1 MRISTNTIYEMG
13 VAGMQ
18 QLTSDM
24 VRTQQQMAAGRRI
37 LTPSDDP
44 IAAARVLEVT
54 QAQTLN
60 LQYDTNMGSATSSLS
75 MEDAILGSISELVIG
90 VRTDAISAR
99 NSLLTDQARAGIAA
113 GLRGRYQELLG
124 LANSTDGNGQ
134 YLFSGYNGATRPFAE
149 TSLGSVTYSG
159 DQGQRLIQISPSR
172 QMAVSDSGDDVFQQI
187 KNGNGTIVSAAAGT
201 NGGSGTIDSATV
213 TNMADPNLR
222 QPVTITFTSPTTFDV
237 SSPTS
242 VPPLALAG
250 VPYTSGSAISYN
262 GWSTSIKGAPQAG
275 DTFTVQPSINV
286 DIFKTL
292 GDLIAQL
299 EKPIQ
304 GGTATT
310 TQLGNSISTAIQ
322 NFDQAL
328 QNVLTVRASVGTR
341 MQELDSV
348 ESTGADL
355 QLQYQQTL
363 SGLQDLDYTKAA
375 TDLARQ
381 KVALEAAQLS
391 FTKVQGLS
399 LFNFM

>member
-1 MRISTNTIYEMG
+1 
-13 VAGMQ
+13 
-18 QLTSDM
+18 
-24 VRTQQQMAAGRRI
+24 
-37 LTPSDDP
+37 
-44 IAAARVLEVT
+44 
-54 QAQTLN
+54 
-60 LQYDTNMGSATSSLS
+60 
-75 MEDAILGSISELVIG
+75 
-90 VRTDAISAR
+90 
-99 NSLLTDQARAGIAA
+99 
-113 GLRGRYQELLG
+113 
-124 LANSTDGNGQ
+124 
-134 YLFSGYNGATRPFAE
+134 
-149 TSLGSVTYSG
+149 
-159 DQGQRLIQISPSR
+159 
-172 QMAVSDSGDDVFQQI
+172 
-187 KNGNGTIVSAAAGT
+187 
-201 NGGSGTIDSATV
+201 
-213 TNMADPNLR
+213 
-222 QPVTITFTSPTTFDV
+222 
-237 SSPTS
+237 
-242 VPPLALAG
+242 LAG

-341 MQELDSV
+341 LQELDSV